1 MIDWQLP
8 STAVLRSVR
17 QDSKGFVVMLSQ
29 KLSAAF
35 AVSLALALSA
45 CVDDV
50 AVSATND
57 TAERPQQGSQALQKL
72 FADSDEASLKLNPI
86 GALFRGDQ
94 RYAAEFG
101 DYISD
106 AYIDQSRKDAE
117 DDLRRLNEI
126 DRASLS
132 RQDQIAY
139 DVFAYQT
146 KQTIDGLTPE
156 FVALVAVRPLNHL
169 NGLHVQYPDISSG
182 KSAARFQTV
191 EDYDNGLKR
200 MAGFITYLDRCI
212 ARMKEG
218 MKSGVVESKLTI
230 RLMLPQLDTLVG
242 QGVEKSPFWQP
253 IKDMPA
259 TFSAADKTRLTEAY
273 RQMLSAQIVPTFE
286 RLRAFVKNEYLPVA
300 RDGVG
305 LGAMKGGAKLYRY
318 LAETQTTTKLSPDE
332 IHEIGLKE
340 VARIKGEMDQARK
353 AAGFKGSL
361 HAFFAH
367 LRTAKQYEPKTPEDI
382 QNGYTGIAKRV
393 DAAIGSEFSLLP
405 KTALEIRPVPD
416 YLEQSQAGGYYNPGT
431 PDGKRPGVFFF
442 NKYDLPSRKMWGMET
457 LYMHEA
463 VPGHHFQISLAQENA
478 GLPKFM
484 RFGGNTAYVEGWAL
498 YAEWLGRE
506 MGMYKDPYQMFGH
519 LNDEQLRAMRL
530 VVDTGLHAKG
540 WTRDKAINYML
551 DNSALSRTETV
562 QEVDRYIANPGQ
574 ALGYKVGQ
582 LTIKRLR
589 AEAEQALGSR
599 FDVKAFHA
607 QILDTGA
614 LPMDVLEAKIKN
626 WIATSK

>member
-1 MIDWQLP
+1 
-8 STAVLRSVR
+8 
-17 QDSKGFVVMLSQ
+17 MLSQ
-29 KLSAAF
+29 KLPAAV
-35 AVSLALALSA
+35 AVCFALALGA

-50 AVSATND
+50 VVSDSQGAEAPAV
-57 TAERPQQGSQALQKL
+57 GSQALQKL
-72 FADSDEASLKLNPI
+72 FEDSDEASLKLSPI

-94 RYAAEFG
+94 RYAGEFG

-106 AYIDQSRKDAE
+106 AYSEQSRRDAE
-117 DDLRRLNEI
+117 SDLKRLNQI

-146 KQTIDGLTPE
+146 KQNLEGLTPE
-156 FVALVAVRPLNHL
+156 FVALVAPRPLNHL

-200 MAGFITYLDRCI
+200 MTGFVTYLDRCI
-212 ARMKEG
+212 ERMKEG
-218 MKSGVVESKLTI
+218 MKSGVVESKLTMK
-230 RLMLPQLDTLVG
+230 LMLPQLDVLIG

-259 TFSAADKTRLTEAY
+259 SFSAADKTRLTEAY
-273 RQMLSAQIVPTFE
+273 RQMMSARIVPAFE
-286 RLRAFVKNEYLPVA
+286 RLRTFVKNEYLPVA

-305 LGAMKGGAKLYRY
+305 LVSMKGGDKLYRY

-332 IHEIGLKE
+332 IHDIGLKE
-340 VARIKGEMDQARK
+340 VARIKTEMDQARK
-353 AAGFKGSL
+353 AAGFKGTL

-367 LRTAKQYEPKTPEDI
+367 LRTAKQYEPKSAADI
-382 QNGYTGIAKRV
+382 QNGYVDIEKRINAV
-393 DAAIGSEFSLLP
+393 VPTEFSLTP
-405 KTALEIRPVPD
+405 KTALEVRPVPD

-431 PDGKRPGVFFF
+431 PDGSRPGVFYF

-457 LYMHEA
+457 LFLHEA

-506 MGMYKDPYQMFGH
+506 LGMYKDPYQMFGH

-540 WTRDKAINYML
+540 WSRDKAINYML
-551 DNSALSRTETV
+551 ENSALSRTETV

-589 AEAEQALGSR
+589 AEAEQAMGSR

-607 QILDTGA
+607 QVLDTGA
-614 LPMDVLEAKIKN
+614 LPMEVLEAKIKN

>member
-1 MIDWQLP
+1 MP
-8 STAVLRSVR
+8 SQRLFA
-17 QDSKGFVVMLSQ
+17 GVV
-29 KLSAAF
+29 
-35 AVSLALALSA
+35 VSLSLVLTG

-50 AVSATND
+50 VVGPSQEAAENPPAGSA
-57 TAERPQQGSQALQKL
+57 ALQKL

-94 RYAAEFG
+94 RYAADFG

-106 AYIDQSRKDAE
+106 AYIEQSRRDTSS
-117 DDLRRLNEI
+117 DLRRLEKI
-126 DRASLS
+126 DRAALS
-132 RQDQIAY
+132 AQDQIAY

-146 KQTIDGLTPE
+146 KQALEGLSPE
-156 FVALVAVRPLNHL
+156 FVALSVVRPLNHL

-200 MAGFITYLDRCI
+200 MAGFVVYLDRSI

-218 MKSGVVESKLTI
+218 MNSGVVESKLTMK
-230 RLMLPQLDTLVG
+230 LMLPQLDELIA

-253 IKDMPA
+253 ITDMPA
-259 TFSAADKTRLTEAY
+259 AFSAADKTRLTEAY
-273 RQMLSAQIVPTFE
+273 RQMLSAQIVPAYE
-286 RLRAFVKNEYLPVA
+286 RLRTFVKNEYLPVA

-305 LGAMKGGAKLYRY
+305 LSAMKGGAKLYAY
-318 LAETQTTTKLSPDE
+318 LTETQTTTKLSPEE
-332 IHEIGLKE
+332 IHQIGLKE
-340 VARIKGEMDQARK
+340 VGRIKSEMDQVRRT
-353 AAGFKGSL
+353 AGFKGSL

-367 LRTAKQYEPKTPEDI
+367 LRTAKQYEPKTAADI
-382 QNGYTGIAKRV
+382 QNGYSDIEKRIT
-393 DAAIGSEFSLLP
+393 AAVASEFSLLP
-405 KTALEIRPVPD
+405 KTGLEVRPVPD

-431 PDGKRPGVFFF
+431 PDGSRAGVFYF

-457 LYMHEA
+457 LFLHEA
-463 VPGHHFQISLAQENA
+463 VPGHHFQISLAQENE

-506 MGMYKDPYQMFGH
+506 LGMYKDPYQMFGH

-540 WTRDKAINYML
+540 WSREKAINYML
-551 DNSALSRTETV
+551 ANSALSRTETV

-589 AEAEQALGSR
+589 AEAEKAMGPR
-599 FDVKAFHA
+599 FDIKAFHA
-607 QILDTGA
+607 QVLDTGA
-614 LPMDVLEAKIKN
+614 LPMDVLEAKIKR
-626 WIATSK
+626 WIAAAK